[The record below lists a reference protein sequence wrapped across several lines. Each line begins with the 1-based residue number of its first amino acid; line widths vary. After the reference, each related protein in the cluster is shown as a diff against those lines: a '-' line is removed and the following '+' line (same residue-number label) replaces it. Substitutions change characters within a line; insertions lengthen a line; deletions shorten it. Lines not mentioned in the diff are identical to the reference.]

1 MPTRRER
8 IQLGIAALRDVTRAL
23 RGTGATRRSG
33 GDDGERS
40 AMFDLAALADRLSG
54 FADDQTE
61 DDWDDFWLTS
71 DDVQTLRRHVTTL
84 STSAHSLAAATLP
97 SLRALADT
105 LDEVAQ
111 RIH

>member
-1 MPTRRER
+1 VPTRRER
-8 IQLGIAALRDVTRAL
+8 IQLGIAALRDVIRAL
-23 RGTGATRRSG
+23 RATGATKRSG

-54 FADDQTE
+54 FTDDQTE

-71 DDVQTLRRHVTTL
+71 DDVQTLRTHVATLATTG
-84 STSAHSLAAATLP
+84 HSLAAATMP

>member
-1 MPTRRER
+1 
-8 IQLGIAALRDVTRAL
+8 
-23 RGTGATRRSG
+23 
-33 GDDGERS
+33 
-40 AMFDLAALADRLSG
+40 MFDLAALADRLAG

-71 DDVQTLRRHVTTL
+71 DDVQTLRTHVTML
-84 STSAHSLAAATLP
+84 ATSAHSLAAATLP